1 MNITTV
7 PGAIDI
13 TSLIVITAALL
24 VVVLGAGLVLRRRP
38 RKLDTKRFQS
48 RWLILQRLC
57 ANDETWPLAIID
69 ADKLLDEALKRSGFR
84 GRTMGERLVA
94 AQRSLSDND
103 GVWFGHKLRNRI
115 VHEETMKLRKRDV
128 QAALRGFRNALHDL
142 GAL

>member
-13 TSLIVITAALL
+13 TNLIVITAALL